1 MSARARISDH
11 FCQRETENAV
21 QYPAGEMFVAH
32 TAQQPAPPRTQT
44 SVSVYTAARKY
55 RGPERVLVKHA
66 HDSILVWFEMVRTQA
81 VRLKW
86 ETVKFK

>member
-1 MSARARISDH
+1 M
-11 FCQRETENAV
+11 V
-21 QYPAGEMFVAH
+21 VAH
-32 TAQQPAPPRTQT
+32 TAQQPAPIARKHGN
-44 SVSVYTAARKY
+44 VSDQTAARKY

-81 VRLKW
+81 VKLKW